1 MTPIRIALVNDYE
14 VVVRGLAAM
23 LHGYRHALEVAELDA
38 QAPVVEHVDI
48 ALYDTFAATSGDRD
62 EVKTLAANPRIGK
75 VVVYSWDMSEQL
87 VSQALSN
94 GAGGYISKGVTAQ
107 ELVAALDQ
115 VHRGENLIH
124 PVPPGSQAA
133 AVGDWPG
140 REEGLTPR
148 EAEMLALITQGL
160 SNNEIAE
167 RTGLSINSIKSYIR
181 TCYRRIGVGNRSHA
195 ILWALEHGFLPDNIR
210 MIASRSRRSAR
221 VLGAADSPV
230 STAVISASDS
240 TSDVLNS
247 QGAPGIG

>member
-14 VVVRGLAAM
+14 VVVKGLAAM
-23 LHGYRHALEVAELDA
+23 LRGYGHALEVAELDA

-62 EVKTLAANPRIGK
+62 EVKALAANPRIGK
-75 VVVYSWDMSEQL
+75 VVVYSWDMNERL
-87 VSQALSN
+87 VTNGLLN
-94 GAGGYISKGVTAQ
+94 GAGGYISMGVTAQ
-107 ELVAALDQ
+107 ELATALDQ

-124 PVPPGSQAA
+124 PVPSGSQAA
-133 AVGDWPG
+133 SVGDWPG

-160 SNNEIAE
+160 SNTEIAE

-181 TCYRRIGVGNRSHA
+181 TCYRRIGVSNRSHA

-210 MIASRSRRSAR
+210 MIVSRSRKSAR

-230 STAVISASDS
+230 STAVVTDPDS
-240 TSDVLNS
+240 ISDVLNS
-247 QGAPGIG
+247 EGAQ